1 MRRIEDRVVIECG
14 TCVARETEA
23 CSGCLVTA
31 MAQGEPGR
39 LELDRDE
46 QAAVIE
52 LQVAGLVP
60 LVRYRPA

>member
-14 TCVARETEA
+14 TCVMRDSDA
-23 CSGCLVTA
+23 CGDCLVTA
-31 MAQGEPGR
+31 MWQGRPGR
-39 LELDRDE
+39 LELDREE